1 MCFLKFRFAK
11 IYLILGLGFSCFV
24 TNVQAKMFGISEFKL
39 DNGLQVLVI
48 PNHKA
53 PIIKHMVWYKSGS
66 VDEPKGKSG
75 TAHLLEHLMF
85 RGTNK
90 VKDGVFNDVINQN
103 GGESNAFTSL
113 DYTAYHQFLDISRL
127 ELAMYLEADRM
138 QNLKITPQSFEK
150 EQNIVF
156 QERKQVVDNNPL
168 SYFGESVRKVLWQ
181 EHPYGLPVSGY
192 PDEIKSITQ
201 DDVEAFYE
209 QFYAPN
215 NAILV
220 LAGDIDVR
228 TAQKL
233 AKKYYGKV
241 KARKIG
247 EKADFPELKRKFEAN
262 LQMKLPEAQT
272 KRLMKVFLAPS
283 VNVEANKIYAL
294 AMLAKY
300 LGEGETSALY
310 QDLVLKQK
318 IALDVSVSYDYANRS
333 YGTFVISAVPVEG
346 ITQAEFEKAL
356 QVSLQQALKQI
367 SPRKIDLVKQKMLA
381 GLVYLKD
388 NPSEAAYL
396 VGMMATVGF
405 EAKEI
410 DSLDEKIEDVSAGQ
424 VLSVAK
430 EILQETSVTGWLL
443 PQKENE

>member
-1 MCFLKFRFAK
+1 MKFSLVK
-11 IYLILGLGFSCFV
+11 IYLILSLGVSVFCDD
-24 TNVQAKMFGISEFKL
+24 VQAKMFDISEFRL
-39 DNGLQVLVI
+39 DNGLQVLVV

-53 PIIKHMVWYKSGS
+53 PIVKHMVWYKCGS

-85 RGTNK
+85 RGTNQ

-127 ELAMYLEADRM
+127 ELAMYLETDRM
-138 QNLKITPQSFEK
+138 QNLKITSQTFEK
-150 EQNIVF
+150 EKNIVF
-156 QERKQVVDNNPL
+156 QERRQVVDNNPL
-168 SYFGESVRKVLWQ
+168 SYFGESVRKLLWQ

-192 PDEIKSITQ
+192 PDDIKAIAL

-209 QFYAPN
+209 KCYAPN
-215 NAILV
+215 NAVLV

-241 KARKIG
+241 KARDIG
-247 EKADFPELKRKFEAN
+247 KKAEFPELTRKFEAN
-262 LQMKLPEAQT
+262 LQMKLPAAQT
-272 KRLMKVFLAPS
+272 KRLMKVYLAPS
-283 VNVEANKIYAL
+283 VNVDASEVYAL
-294 AMLAKY
+294 MVLAKY

-346 ITQAEFEKAL
+346 IKQGEFEKVL
-356 QVSLQQALKQI
+356 NTSLQQALKQI

-388 NPSEAAYL
+388 NPAEAAYW
-396 VGMMATVGF
+396 VGMMTTVGF
-405 EAKEI
+405 NVKDVDA
-410 DSLDEKIEDVSAGQ
+410 LDEKIEEVSSRQ
-424 VLSVAK
+424 VLSAAK
-430 EILQETSVTGWLL
+430 NILQAASVTGWLL
-443 PQKENE
+443 PQKESK

>member
-1 MCFLKFRFAK
+1 MKFRFAK
-11 IYLILGLGFSCFV
+11 IYLILGLSLGFCVS
-24 TNVQAKMFGISEFKL
+24 NVQAKMFDISEFRL

-85 RGTNK
+85 RGTKK

-127 ELAMYLEADRM
+127 ELALYLEADRM
-138 QNLKITPQSFEK
+138 QNLKITSQVFEK

-168 SYFGESVRKVLWQ
+168 SYFSESVRKILWQ

-241 KARKIG
+241 KAREIG

-283 VNVEANKIYAL
+283 VNVETNKIYAL
-294 AMLAKY
+294 AVLAKY

-396 VGMMATVGF
+396 VGMMAAVGF
-405 EAKEI
+405 DAKEI
-410 DSLDEKIEDVSAGQ
+410 DGLDEKIEDVSAGQ

-443 PQKENE
+443 PQKESE

>member
-1 MCFLKFRFAK
+1 MCFLKFSFAK
-11 IYLILGLGFSCFV
+11 ICLTLGLGLSCFAA
-24 TNVQAKMFGISEFKL
+24 NAQAKLFGITEFEL

-53 PIIKHMVWYKSGS
+53 PIVKHMVWYKSGS

-85 RGTNK
+85 RGTKK

-113 DYTAYHQFLDISRL
+113 DYTAYHQFVDISRL

-138 QNLKITPQSFEK
+138 QNLKVTPQSFEK

-201 DDVEAFYE
+201 EDVETFYE

-220 LAGDIDVR
+220 LAGDIDVE

-233 AKKYYGKV
+233 ANKYYGKI
-241 KARKIG
+241 KAREIG
-247 EKADFPELKRKFEAN
+247 KKADFPVLTRKFEAN
-262 LQMKLPEAQT
+262 LQMKLPAAQS
-272 KRLMKVFLAPS
+272 KRLMQVFLAPS
-283 VNVEANKIYAL
+283 VNVAADKIYAL
-294 AMLAKY
+294 AVLAKY

-310 QDLVLKQK
+310 KDLVLKQK
-318 IALDVSVSYDYANRS
+318 LALDVSVSFDYANRS

-346 ITQAEFEKAL
+346 ITQDEFEKAL
-356 QVSLQQALKQI
+356 KVSIQQALKQI

-388 NPSEAAYL
+388 NPSEAAYV
-396 VGMMATVGF
+396 VGMMASVGF
-405 EAKEI
+405 NAKDI
-410 DSLDEKIEDVSAGQ
+410 DGLDEKIEAVSAKE
-424 VLSVAK
+424 VLSAAK
-430 EILQETSVTGWLL
+430 EILQATSVTGWLL
-443 PQKENE
+443 PQEEGE

>member
-1 MCFLKFRFAK
+1 MKFSFAK
-11 IYLILGLGFSCFV
+11 IYLILGLGVSCFV

-85 RGTNK
+85 RGTKK

-262 LQMKLPEAQT
+262 LQMKLSEAQT

-283 VNVEANKIYAL
+283 VNVETNKIYAL
-294 AMLAKY
+294 AVLAKY

-333 YGTFVISAVPVEG
+333 YGTFVISAVPEEG

-356 QVSLQQALKQI
+356 QASLQQALKQI

-430 EILQETSVTGWLL
+430 EILQEISVTGWLL
-443 PQKENE
+443 PQKESE

>member
-1 MCFLKFRFAK
+1 MKFSFAK
-11 IYLILGLGFSCFV
+11 IYLILGLGVSCFV

-85 RGTNK
+85 RGTKK

-262 LQMKLPEAQT
+262 LQMKLSEAQT

-283 VNVEANKIYAL
+283 VNVETNKIYAL
-294 AMLAKY
+294 AVLAKY

-356 QVSLQQALKQI
+356 QASLQQALKQI

-396 VGMMATVGF
+396 VGMMAAVGF
-405 EAKEI
+405 DAKEI
-410 DSLDEKIEDVSAGQ
+410 DGLDEKIEDVSAGQ

-430 EILQETSVTGWLL
+430 EILQKTSVTGWLL

>member
-1 MCFLKFRFAK
+1 MKFSLVK
-11 IYLILGLGFSCFV
+11 IYLILSLGVSVFCDD
-24 TNVQAKMFGISEFKL
+24 VQAKMFDISEFRL
-39 DNGLQVLVI
+39 DNGLQVLVV

-53 PIIKHMVWYKSGS
+53 PIVKHMVWYKCGS

-85 RGTNK
+85 RGTNQ

-127 ELAMYLEADRM
+127 ELAMYLETDRM
-138 QNLKITPQSFEK
+138 QNLKITSQTFEK
-150 EQNIVF
+150 EKNIVF
-156 QERKQVVDNNPL
+156 QERRQVVDNNPL
-168 SYFGESVRKVLWQ
+168 SYFGESVRKLLWQ

-192 PDEIKSITQ
+192 PDDIKAIAL

-209 QFYAPN
+209 KCYAPN
-215 NAILV
+215 NAVLV

-241 KARKIG
+241 KARDIG
-247 EKADFPELKRKFEAN
+247 KKAEFPELTRKFEAN
-262 LQMKLPEAQT
+262 LQMKLPAAQT
-272 KRLMKVFLAPS
+272 KRLMKVYLAPS
-283 VNVEANKIYAL
+283 VNVEASEVYAL
-294 AMLAKY
+294 MVLAKY

-346 ITQAEFEKAL
+346 IKQGEFEKVL
-356 QVSLQQALKQI
+356 NTSLQQALKQI

-388 NPSEAAYL
+388 NPAEAAYW
-396 VGMMATVGF
+396 VGMMTTVGF
-405 EAKEI
+405 NVKDVDA
-410 DSLDEKIEDVSAGQ
+410 LDEKIEEVSSRQ
-424 VLSVAK
+424 VLSAAK
-430 EILQETSVTGWLL
+430 NILQAASVTGWLL
-443 PQKENE
+443 PQKESE

>member
-1 MCFLKFRFAK
+1 MKFRFAK
-11 IYLILGLGFSCFV
+11 IYLILGLGVSCFV

-85 RGTNK
+85 RGTKK

-192 PDEIKSITQ
+192 PDEIKSVTQ

-262 LQMKLPEAQT
+262 LQMKLSEAQT

-283 VNVEANKIYAL
+283 VNVETNKIYAL
-294 AMLAKY
+294 AVLAKY

-356 QVSLQQALKQI
+356 QASLQQALKQI

-396 VGMMATVGF
+396 VGMMAAVGF
-405 EAKEI
+405 DAKEI
-410 DSLDEKIEDVSAGQ
+410 DGLDEKIEDVSAGQ

-443 PQKENE
+443 PQKESE